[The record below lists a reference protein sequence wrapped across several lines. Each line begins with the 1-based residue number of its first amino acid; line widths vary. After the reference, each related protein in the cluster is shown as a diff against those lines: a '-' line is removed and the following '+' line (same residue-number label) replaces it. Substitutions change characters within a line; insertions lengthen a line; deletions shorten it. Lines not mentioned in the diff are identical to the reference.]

1 MKRQPEGR
9 FSIAICAAS
18 LLLSLSLPSSAA
30 DQTDRVRPT
39 FIEAACSLP
48 DLTPELRPRLR
59 CGTVSVPRDYGNP
72 GGGRFA
78 LAVIVVK
85 SITQPSRPDPV
96 VYISGGPGSPLTI
109 YAAHQAR
116 SPYAPDRDLILVDQR
131 GTGRSEPRL
140 CPDHEAGLLETT
152 VAVAGN
158 ASPEAQAAR
167 RAAYTACHDEAVM
180 RGLDLGK
187 FGTRVTVEDY
197 EHVRQA
203 LGIDRWN
210 VYGESYGTAVAMTL
224 ETLHPE
230 ALRSV
235 VLDSLYPPDPIP
247 LWSVLTGRARAAFF
261 ANCAEDR
268 ACASA
273 YAELDGTYRET
284 LDRLTRSPVMVAAPP
299 QLGSASVRIWLTASL
314 FEALVSNLIY
324 YPPNYPTLP
333 RLIAAVHHGDGQE
346 AGTALASVLSILG
359 AGSSALHAAV
369 ECRDRPHYRE
379 ALPADASA
387 MDRMQLYGICGT
399 WSDLGLPPLVPS
411 GTKTPTLV
419 LAGQFDPVSGPAL
432 SRHVA
437 EEIGPNARWVEI
449 ARVGHNVRAF
459 SPCGAGIASAFIDR
473 PTEPPDASCA
483 DKTPPIRF
491 VTP

>member
-1 MKRQPEGR
+1 
-9 FSIAICAAS
+9 
-18 LLLSLSLPSSAA
+18 
-30 DQTDRVRPT
+30 
-39 FIEAACSLP
+39 
-48 DLTPELRPRLR
+48 
-59 CGTVSVPRDYGNP
+59 
-72 GGGRFA
+72 
-78 LAVIVVK
+78 
-85 SITQPSRPDPV
+85 
-96 VYISGGPGSPLTI
+96 
-109 YAAHQAR
+109 
-116 SPYAPDRDLILVDQR
+116 
-131 GTGRSEPRL
+131 
-140 CPDHEAGLLETT
+140 
-152 VAVAGN
+152 
-158 ASPEAQAAR
+158 
-167 RAAYTACHDEAVM
+167 
-180 RGLDLGK
+180 
-187 FGTRVTVEDY
+187 
-197 EHVRQA
+197 
-203 LGIDRWN
+203 
-210 VYGESYGTAVAMTL
+210 MTL

-387 MDRMQLYGICGT
+387 MDSSPGSAGRGRTSAYLRWCRPAPRRRRWCWLVNLTPSPDRRSAAMSPRRSARTRVGSKSLGWDTTCGL
-399 WSDLGLPPLVPS
+399 SARAGPASLPPSSTGRRSPPTRPAPTKRRPS
-411 GTKTPTLV
+411 
-419 LAGQFDPVSGPAL
+419 
-432 SRHVA
+432 
-437 EEIGPNARWVEI
+437 
-449 ARVGHNVRAF
+449 
-459 SPCGAGIASAFIDR
+459 AS
-473 PTEPPDASCA
+473 
-483 DKTPPIRF
+483 
-491 VTP
+491 